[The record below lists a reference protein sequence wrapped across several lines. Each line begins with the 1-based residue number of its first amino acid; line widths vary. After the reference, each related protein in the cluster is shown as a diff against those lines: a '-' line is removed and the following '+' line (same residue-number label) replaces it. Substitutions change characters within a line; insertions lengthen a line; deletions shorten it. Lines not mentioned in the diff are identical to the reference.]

1 MLKLFSFKNY
11 HNKLI
16 LEMLKA
22 ANSGAVASNILGPL
36 ISITVLHTYFETIC
50 LSIWFVLH
58 LVLFTMRLK
67 VSNKLISIIKEDIN
81 YKIRDRYLLFYNFM
95 LVMTAILYALISM
108 MSIYNGVEDLN
119 LFIIITIIITLTAG
133 SISTLGTV
141 FLVFI
146 SFMISSLIPFFFIL
160 LYHGGMLFDIF
171 AYMILIYLVVHI
183 MSGYRLFLVHKDS
196 IELEEK
202 FKTIYNKSSDG
213 ILIIKNNSF
222 FDCNE
227 RIVDMFGY
235 ENKEEF
241 LKVELSCC
249 TPKYQ
254 PDGES
259 SFKKI
264 ISLLKIAKD
273 EKVTFEWLQQKKD
286 STKFWVEIVLTPM
299 ILNNEHVIHGIWR
312 DINDKKESQKAL
324 EQKNKQLEDSQL
336 RSAEKEKILDNSL
349 NEIYIFDAT
358 TYKFLYVNK
367 GAQNNTGYSFEE
379 LVKLT
384 PMDLKDDMN
393 RDDFSLILR
402 DINHTDNE
410 YIFFSTEQER
420 KNSTKYDAD
429 IYLQSTIFDGKEAYV
444 AIILDV
450 TTRKKAEDKIKQ
462 MNDNLQDELH
472 SQLEILREKDEQILQ
487 QSKLVQMGD
496 MISMIAHQWR
506 QPLNAISAS
515 SINLSLMS
523 TMGVLEDDKLQ
534 ENSTFIQEQTQK
546 MSTTI
551 DTFLNFVKPSQDSK
565 KFTLNATVESVM
577 QIMGTQ
583 LVNHDI
589 KVDLK
594 LDKIISLVGHEDLL
608 EQVIINIL
616 SNARDAFED
625 IEIDNKFIKI
635 EVDKVDNIPLIIIE
649 DNAGG
654 IPIDIRDK
662 IFNPYFTTKEQGKG
676 TGIGLYMSLDIMK
689 KSFSGDLRYK
699 ATQKGSL
706 FRVVCGGYQL

>member
-1 MLKLFSFKNY
+1 MSKLFSFVNY
-11 HNKLI
+11 DSKLI
-16 LEMLKA
+16 LEMLNA
-22 ANSGAVASNILGPL
+22 AKSGAIASNILGPL
-36 ISITVLHTYFETIC
+36 ISITVLYSYFDTLC
-50 LSIWFVLH
+50 LVTWFSFH
-58 LVLFTMRLK
+58 LILFMMRLN
-67 VSNKLISIIKEDIN
+67 VSSKLISIISKEKN
-81 YKIRDRYLLFYNFM
+81 STLRDKYLLFYNF
-95 LVMTAILYALISM
+95 LLIITALLYALISIV
-108 MSIYNGVEDLN
+108 SLSKGVDDVN
-119 LFIIITIIITLTAG
+119 LFFIAIIVITLTAG

-141 FLVFI
+141 FLVFL
-146 SFMISSLIPFFFIL
+146 SFMFFSVVPFFFIL
-160 LYHGGMLFDIF
+160 LYHGDLLFDLF
-171 AYMILIYLVVHI
+171 AYITLIYLVVHI
-183 MSGYRLFLVHKDS
+183 MSGYRLFLVHKNS

-213 ILIIKNNSF
+213 ILIIKDNSF

-241 LKVELSCC
+241 LKVELSRC

-254 PDGES
+254 PNGEA

-264 ISLLKIAKD
+264 ISLLKIAKN

-286 STKFWVEIVLTPM
+286 STKFWVEIVLTP
-299 ILNNEHVIHGIWR
+299 IVLNNKNVIHGIWR
-312 DINDKKESQKAL
+312 DISDKKETQKAL

-336 RSAEKEKILDNSL
+336 KSAEKEKILDNSL

-358 TYKFLYVNK
+358 TYKFVYVNK

-379 LVKLT
+379 LLKLT
-384 PMDLKDDMN
+384 PMDLKEGMN
-393 RDDFSLILR
+393 RDDFSLILK
-402 DINHTDNE
+402 DINYTDNE
-410 YIFFSTEQER
+410 YIFFTTEQER
-420 KNSTKYDAD
+420 KDGTKYDAD

-462 MNDNLQDELH
+462 MNENLQDELH
-472 SQLEILREKDEQILQ
+472 NQLEILREKDEQILQ

-523 TMGVLEDDKLQ
+523 TMGMLEDDKIQ
-534 ENSTFIQEQTQK
+534 ENSTFIQEQAQK

-551 DTFLNFVKPSQDSK
+551 DTFMNFVKPSQESK
-565 KFTLNATVESVM
+565 KFVLNSSVESVM
-577 QIMGTQ
+577 RIMGTQ
-583 LVNHDI
+583 LSNHDI
-589 KVDLK
+589 KVS
-594 LDKIISLVGHEDLL
+594 LDIDKDVFLVGHEDLL
-608 EQVIINIL
+608 EQVIINL
-616 SNARDAFED
+616 LANARDAFED
-625 IEIDNKFIKI
+625 TDINNKFINI
-635 EVDKVDNIPLIIIE
+635 KVCKQDNIPLIIIE

-654 IPIDIRDK
+654 IPIDIQNK

-689 KSFSGDLRYK
+689 KSFFGDLEYK
-699 ATQKGSL
+699 STQNGSI
-706 FRVVCGGYQL
+706 FKMVCGGGRR